1 MKNNLFNKIFRRKK
15 LSEYLRK
22 VDKSKTLVGW
32 YPHLEQRLKEA
43 TSLGQLLAIH
53 KDAWNLGFQNPNL
66 GPCPWGM
73 FRTKSIPTMTPEEVY
88 LGGIWGLSTNNIP
101 FWLQNKDETMAGNGF
116 GINDDKLIYELIMQ
130 QYRRHLRSNF
140 YELSSQAELWLYEQG
155 LHQ

>member
-15 LSEYLRK
+15 LTEYLRK
-22 VDKSKTLVGW
+22 VDKSKALVGW
-32 YPHLEQRLKEA
+32 YPHLEQRLKSA

-53 KDAWNLGFQNPNL
+53 RDAWNLGFQNPNL

-73 FRTKSIPTMTPEEVY
+73 FRTKSIPEMTPEEVY

-101 FWLQNKDETMAGNGF
+101 FWSQNKEETMAGNGF

-130 QYRRHLRSNF
+130 QYRCHLRSNF
-140 YELSSQAELWLYEQG
+140 NVLAKKAEEWLHGQRIY
-155 LHQ
+155 